1 MLDLVFVPPK
11 KAFQEAEGEVQCSR
25 CHLRHT
31 GVCFAW
37 FQPTV
42 KNQQGKIELGT
53 IPGTF
58 ESVRQSVS
66 DSETGVEL

>member
-1 MLDLVFVPPK
+1 MCLSLQKRHFKRLRERFNVLDVTSDTQGSALLGFK
-11 KAFQEAEGEVQCSR
+11 
-25 CHLRHT
+25 
-31 GVCFAW
+31 

-42 KNQQGKIELGT
+42 KNQQDKIELGT